1 MALAAVSTGAVSQAQ
16 AQEARGVTVQKET
29 RREADAHS
37 ASQRKR
43 SVEQFISSMPGGS
56 TEAGKIQRDLAE
68 NRRKI
73 AEAAVEKMS
82 MFDHKLRYVV
92 DSKTEDVLVNVIDS
106 NTNKVIKVLPPE
118 ELRRINRGLPVNEL
132 AGGMGQN
139 EEKLVD
145 QLM

>member
-1 MALAAVSTGAVSQAQ
+1 
-16 AQEARGVTVQKET
+16 
-29 RREADAHS
+29 
-37 ASQRKR
+37 
-43 SVEQFISSMPGGS
+43 
-56 TEAGKIQRDLAE
+56 
-68 NRRKI
+68 
-73 AEAAVEKMS
+73 
-82 MFDHKLRYVV
+82 VV

-118 ELRRINRGLPVNEL
+118 ELRRINSGAPVNEL